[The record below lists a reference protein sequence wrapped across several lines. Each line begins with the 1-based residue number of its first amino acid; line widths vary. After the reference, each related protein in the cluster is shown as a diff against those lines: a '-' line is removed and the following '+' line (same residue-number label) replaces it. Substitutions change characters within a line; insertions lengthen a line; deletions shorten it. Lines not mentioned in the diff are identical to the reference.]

1 MRTFCLIW
9 IGINIFF
16 SQQLIIDYL
25 AWNWNKTMELKCQI
39 FEETFLQFASCLL
52 SHRWLSAL
60 VTTKNVFK
68 SRLFATNLP
77 ALPGDI
83 RENVCHDQTEM
94 SQFRVTCYCEM
105 ISISLRLA
113 ACVSS
118 SITYFPSPLSKSLF
132 YSYVRCGV
140 SWGMIC
146 VSDVGIV
153 SLSSWNISSW
163 C

>member
-1 MRTFCLIW
+1 
-9 IGINIFF
+9 
-16 SQQLIIDYL
+16 
-25 AWNWNKTMELKCQI
+25 MELKCQI

-83 RENVCHDQTEM
+83 RENVCHDLTEM

-118 SITYFPSPLSKSLF
+118 SITSQALFRNLYFTLMCDA
-132 YSYVRCGV
+132 VCHEE
-140 SWGMIC
+140 
-146 VSDVGIV
+146 
-153 SLSSWNISSW
+153 
-163 C
+163 

>member
-1 MRTFCLIW
+1 
-9 IGINIFF
+9 
-16 SQQLIIDYL
+16 
-25 AWNWNKTMELKCQI
+25 MELKCQI
-39 FEETFLQFASCLL
+39 FEETFLQFPSCLL

-83 RENVCHDQTEM
+83 RENVCNDQTEM

-118 SITYFPSPLSKSLF
+118 SISSVHTVPSPLFRNLYF
-132 YSYVRCGV
+132 PLMCGV
-140 SWGMIC
+140 S
-146 VSDVGIV
+146 
-153 SLSSWNISSW
+153 
-163 C
+163 

>member
-1 MRTFCLIW
+1 
-9 IGINIFF
+9 
-16 SQQLIIDYL
+16 
-25 AWNWNKTMELKCQI
+25 MELKCQI

-83 RENVCHDQTEM
+83 RENVCHDLTEM
-94 SQFRVTCYCEM
+94 SQFRITCYCEM

-118 SITYFPSPLSKSLF
+118 SITSQAFEISILLLCAM
-132 YSYVRCGV
+132 RCV
-140 SWGMIC
+140 MRNDLC
-146 VSDVGIV
+146 F
-153 SLSSWNISSW
+153 
-163 C
+163 